1 MTNTVPEIRGR
12 GPGNS
17 LRMAFISSVVSLMAA
32 FAAAGAA
39 IPLFN
44 LYRAEDGFTN
54 ADISMAIVSYS
65 AATLATLLVLGRLSS
80 YLGRRP
86 TSIAGLVLLLGGCL
100 LLLGVHD
107 VGVLILSRLLMGF
120 GAGLASSSLSA
131 YIIDTAPAQPPWLAP
146 VASSQTVM
154 LGLAV
159 GTVSSGALVQFAPW
173 PRQLIFLVVI
183 TLLLISV
190 ALLAFSPETVNRT
203 AGVWRSL
210 APRVQVP
217 KRVRSLV
224 PVAAAVLLATWA
236 AGAFYQAFVPALVEN
251 QLHTHSPLIVGV
263 VFAAYMGASVLGAP
277 LNARLTAA
285 TAQRTSMVAFFAG
298 MAGIVG
304 AIATGSLMLFVAST
318 LVSGASQG
326 VAISATTR
334 SLLYGSN
341 AADRAPTFSV
351 IYLLS
356 YSGATIPA
364 LIAGQLS
371 EHISLPQI
379 AIGYSA
385 LAFAGAAFTLFT
397 APTSDIKPDMEH
409 PVQ

>member
-12 GPGNS
+12 GPSNN
-17 LRMAFISSVVSLMAA
+17 LRMAFVSSVVSLMAA
-32 FAAAGAA
+32 FAAAGSA

-44 LYRAEDGFTN
+44 LYRAQDGFTN

-65 AATLATLLVLGRLSS
+65 AATLTTLLVLGRLSS

-86 TSIAGLVLLLGGCL
+86 TSIAGLVLLLVGCL
-100 LLLGVHD
+100 LLLDVHA
-107 VGVLILSRLLMGF
+107 VGILVLSRLLMGV

-131 YIIDTAPAQPPWLAP
+131 YIIDTAPTQPPWLTP

-159 GTVSSGALVQFAPW
+159 GTVTSGALVQFAPW

-190 ALLAFSPETVNRT
+190 ALLAFSPETVYRRPG
-203 AGVWRSL
+203 AWQSL

-217 KRVRSLV
+217 TRIRSLV

-251 QLHTHSPLIVGV
+251 QLHTNSPLIVGV
-263 VFAAYMGASVLGAP
+263 VFAAYMGSSVLGAP
-277 LNARLTAA
+277 LNARFTAA
-285 TAQRTSMVAFFAG
+285 TAQRTSMIAFFAG
-298 MAGIVG
+298 MAGLVG
-304 AIATGSLMLFVAST
+304 AIATGSLMLFVVST

-334 SLLYGSN
+334 SLLYGSH

-371 EHISLPQI
+371 EGMSLPQI

-385 LAFAGAAFTLFT
+385 LAFAGATFTLF
-397 APTSDIKPDMEH
+397 AARTSDVKLDPQH
-409 PVQ
+409 PLQ